1 MFLTKD
7 RKSSY
12 FQIVYFIDGKRTKKS
27 TKKKTK
33 AEAEKV
39 LQKFLFDFNSNG
51 AKVKLKSVFLIQF
64 KEEYLT
70 YCKSCRSK
78 SYIERSIIPAFNKF
92 TAFIGAINLNKIS
105 SRQVDKF
112 ITSIN
117 SYSTA
122 AAGLYYRTLKA
133 AFSKAVVWE
142 YIQDNPFKKI
152 KAPKQVES
160 LPIFIS
166 KEEFQLILNN
176 TKYEFLI
183 DIFTTAFYSGMRIGE
198 LVNMNWSWV
207 DFNQNLVTVK
217 NSNSFTS
224 KSKKERIIPIHQR
237 VKEILVRRY
246 STNCKSSFI
255 FYCYS
260 STKLNEDFVSK
271 QFKKAV
277 RSAKLNDEIHFHS
290 LRHSFVSVLV
300 QRGVSLYAVKELL
313 GHENIKT
320 TQIYSL
326 DNERVMDCKNILWN
340 GSTLHSINPHPSF

>member
-1 MFLTKD
+1 MFLTKE
-7 RKSSY
+7 SNSPY
-12 FQIVYFIDGKRTKKS
+12 YQIVYFIEGKRTKKS
-27 TKKKTK
+27 TKKIAK
-33 AEAEKV
+33 ADAEKV
-39 LQKFLFDFNSNG
+39 LKKFLFNYNGVNQKPKLNSPLLFDF
-51 AKVKLKSVFLIQF
+51 IQ
-64 KEEYLT
+64 EYLS

-92 TAFIGAINLNKIS
+92 TAFIGATHLNKIS
-105 SRQVDKF
+105 IRQVDKF

-142 YIQDNPFKKI
+142 YISDNPFKKI

-160 LPIFIS
+160 FPIFIS

-176 TKYEFLI
+176 TKYEFLK
-183 DIFTTAFYSGMRIGE
+183 DIFITGFYTGMRLGE
-198 LVNMNWSWV
+198 LTNMNWSWV
-207 DFNQNLVTVK
+207 DFNENLFTVK
-217 NSNSFTS
+217 NSTSFTS

-246 STNCKSSFI
+246 STTGKSTII
-255 FYCYS
+255 FYRYS
-260 STKLNEDFVSK
+260 GTKLNEDFVSK

-277 RSAKLNDEIHFHS
+277 RSANLNDEIHFHS
-290 LRHSFVSVLV
+290 LRHSFASALV
-300 QRGVSLYAVKELL
+300 QLGVSLYAVKELL

-320 TQIYSL
+320 TQIYSHL
-326 DNERVMDCKNILWN
+326 QKENLTQAVNL
-340 GSTLHSINPHPSF
+340 L